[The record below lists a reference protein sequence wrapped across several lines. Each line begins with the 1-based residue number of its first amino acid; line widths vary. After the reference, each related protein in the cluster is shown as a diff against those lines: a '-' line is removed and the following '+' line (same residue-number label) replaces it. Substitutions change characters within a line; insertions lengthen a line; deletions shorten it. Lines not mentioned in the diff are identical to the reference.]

1 MIKYVVEFLL
11 FTILEICLSCHFFH
25 FNKNIFRFVKVS
37 NYSNYNTVFKIILLV
52 LKLDQWKS

>member
-11 FTILEICLSCHFFH
+11 FTILEICLSCYFFH
-25 FNKNIFRFVKVS
+25 FNKYIFRFVKVS